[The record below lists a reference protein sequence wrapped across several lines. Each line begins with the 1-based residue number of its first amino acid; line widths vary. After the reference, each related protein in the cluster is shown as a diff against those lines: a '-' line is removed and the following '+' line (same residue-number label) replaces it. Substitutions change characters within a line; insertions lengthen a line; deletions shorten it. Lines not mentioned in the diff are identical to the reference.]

1 MLQPGTR
8 RGRAGRGMFDTDG
21 DGDSIL
27 DDVQGSLT
35 DQLREA
41 RDSASEAVRIMQ
53 VQSWKASAE
62 ILTGLLAVARSQVA
76 RAEKKAPRIEKL
88 VVE

>member
-8 RGRAGRGMFDTDG
+8 RGRAGGMFDAEDDEDG
-21 DGDSIL
+21 FL
-27 DDVQGSLT
+27 DDVQDTVSAQAREVGDSLG
-35 DQLREA
+35 
-41 RDSASEAVRIMQ
+41 EAVRIMQ

-62 ILTGLLAVARSQVA
+62 ILTGLLAIAKSQAA
-76 RAEKKAPRIEKL
+76 RAEKKAPKVEKI